1 MQSYTKKTAALK
13 QKADQLKEK
22 IPSGL
27 KFMPDVK
34 AGLALQ
40 AEAMDLMQEMANH
53 LDMLTMNGDG
63 NG

>member
-1 MQSYTKKTAALK
+1 MPSYTQKTAELK
-13 QKADQLKEK
+13 QQADQLKEK

-40 AEAMDLMQEMANH
+40 AEALELMQEMAIS
-53 LDMLTMNGDG
+53 LDKFEGRTDG
-63 NG
+63 